1 MTEARMLLSDTRL
14 SARDC
19 TGEDMKSKLSV
30 INSKLS
36 AVKPGFGPFNEVD
49 YLVVRRA
56 MDDLPLLEKLA
67 VELRFFHNFSI
78 EEISRFLRIGWD
90 EASSMLDESLL
101 ILKSKCLSDPE
112 FSRRRIKLQAA

>member
-1 MTEARMLLSDTRL
+1 MLLSDTRL
-14 SARDC
+14 WARDC

-30 INSKLS
+30 INSKRS
-36 AVKPGFGPFNEVD
+36 GAKPGFGPFNEVD

-90 EASSMLDESLL
+90 EASSILDESLL
-101 ILKSKCLSDPE
+101 ILKLKCLSDPE
-112 FSRRRIKLQAA
+112 FSRRRIELQAA